1 MGKQIKCEKSATAG
15 SAALKRAS
23 IGNLVRFAPKLS
35 NTIYREKVSG
45 KSVKNR
51 PELERAIDAL
61 GTGDILAGSLKR
73 ANDGRVAAEA
83 KGTRFGRKPK
93 LTDHQQSEA
102 VQAPPGRRKLPG
114 DRSWARRSEG
124 WRGSAQRRSRQ
135 P

>member
-1 MGKQIKCEKSATAG
+1 MAMPST
-15 SAALKRAS
+15 S
-23 IGNLVRFAPKLS
+23 IGNLVRFAPKVS

-61 GTGDILAGSLKR
+61 GTGDILAGSSSEPTTAVLPPRPK
-73 ANDGRVAAEA
+73 APASAARRSSPISNRPRPSSTSRPA
-83 KGTRFGRKPK
+83 KAAGG
-93 LTDHQQSEA
+93 S
-102 VQAPPGRRKLPG
+102 PG
-114 DRSWARRSEG
+114 SWACTTRRSEG